1 MSQDSPNP
9 YSASGDRPETP
20 SRMRGKVF
28 NPTSRV
34 ASRIAQNMTRRERRT
49 VGLRM
54 GLFGAWI
61 GISFAVP
68 FSQLLAQ
75 IHKGQFFGLTS
86 AICGVLI
93 ACFALSVPFMLRMQS
108 VFLCQTQWARQQGI
122 QPKDL

>member
-1 MSQDSPNP
+1 MSQDSHNP
-9 YSASGDRPETP
+9 YSSSGNSPETAP
-20 SRMRGKVF
+20 RMRGKVF
-28 NPTSRV
+28 NPASPV
-34 ASRIAQNMTRRERRT
+34 ANRIAQNMTRRERRA

-86 AICGVLI
+86 AICGLLM
-93 ACFALSVPFMLRMQS
+93 AAFALSVPFLMRKQS
-108 VFLCQTQWARQQGI
+108 VYLCQTQWARQQGI